1 MAAFNVG
8 KPAEVWKPVPGDE
21 AYEVSTIGRVRR
33 VTAAKGTRV
42 GRVMKVWLGNH
53 GYYATCLSHRRH
65 HLVHRLMALAF
76 LPPVAGRTHVNHLNG
91 IKTDN
96 RVENLEWSNKSLNQL
111 HAMKMG
117 LYKGPPL
124 KHGMTQWSSKLTD
137 DDIRYI
143 RKRRAEGAYYTTIA
157 AEIGGGVSMSTMYYA
172 CKRGWKHVT

>member
-1 MAAFNVG
+1 MAAFNLDN
-8 KPAEVWKPVPGDE
+8 PAEVWEPVPGDE
-21 AYEVSTIGRVRR
+21 AYEVSTLGRVRR
-33 VTAAKGTRV
+33 ATAAKGTRV
-42 GRVMKVWLGNH
+42 GKLLKPALGSH
-53 GYYATCLSHRRH
+53 GYYGANLNRRT
-65 HLVHRLMALAF
+65 HLVHRLMALTF

-96 RVENLEWSNKSLNQL
+96 RIENLEWSNKSLNQL

-124 KHGMTQWSSKLTD
+124 KQGMTQWSAKLTD

-157 AEIGGGVSMSTMYYA
+157 EEIGGGISMSSMYYV